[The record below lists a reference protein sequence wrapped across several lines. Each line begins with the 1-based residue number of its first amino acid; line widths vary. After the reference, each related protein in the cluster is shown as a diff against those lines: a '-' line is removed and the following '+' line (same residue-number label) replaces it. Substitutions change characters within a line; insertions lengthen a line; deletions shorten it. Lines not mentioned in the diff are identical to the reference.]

1 MQCIRVTLPF
11 VLFFVFSGCASI
23 KGPRNI
29 LLSLPQDPSIMEET
43 GTLIIRL
50 STAMNVS
57 VTIDDRLVVEG
68 KNTQKIQVDGLGA
81 GSRRVRIFGGGSR
94 RPLDKIETI
103 EIIPGEIT
111 TMSVSTPP
119 RPTASLITGGIIL
132 VLLTLTLEIIS
143 GIEDGQYL

>member
-1 MQCIRVTLPF
+1 M
-11 VLFFVFSGCASI
+11 
-23 KGPRNI
+23 
-29 LLSLPQDPSIMEET
+29 
-43 GTLIIRL
+43 
-50 STAMNVS
+50 
-57 VTIDDRLVVEG
+57 TIDDRLVVEG
-68 KNTQKIQVDGLGA
+68 KNTQKIQVDGLAA
-81 GSRRVRIFGGGSR
+81 GSRTVRILGSGSR

-119 RPTASLITGGIIL
+119 RQTASLITGGIIL

>member
-1 MQCIRVTLPF
+1 MQCIRITLPF
-11 VLFFVFSGCASI
+11 LLFFVLSGCASI
-23 KGPRNI
+23 EGHRNI
-29 LLSLPQDPSIMEET
+29 LLNLPQDPSIMEET
-43 GTLIIRL
+43 GTLIIKL

-94 RPLDKIETI
+94 EPLDKIETI
-103 EIIPGEIT
+103 EIIPGDIT

-132 VLLTLTLEIIS
+132 VLLTLTLEIMS

>member
-1 MQCIRVTLPF
+1 MQCIRITLPF
-11 VLFFVFSGCASI
+11 LLFFVLSGCASI
-23 KGPRNI
+23 EGHRNI
-29 LLSLPQDPSIMEET
+29 LLNLPQDPSIMEET
-43 GTLIIRL
+43 GTLIIKL

-68 KNTQKIQVDGLGA
+68 KNTQKIKVDGLGA
-81 GSRRVRIFGGGSR
+81 GSRRVRIVGGGSR
-94 RPLDKIETI
+94 GPLDKIETI
-103 EIIPGEIT
+103 EIIPGDIT

-132 VLLTLTLEIIS
+132 VLLTLTLEIMS

>member
-1 MQCIRVTLPF
+1 MQCIRITLPF

-43 GTLIIRL
+43 GTLIIKL
-50 STAMNVS
+50 STEMNVS

-81 GSRRVRIFGGGSR
+81 GSKRVRIVGGGSR
-94 RPLDKIETI
+94 GPLDKIETI
-103 EIIPGEIT
+103 EIIPGDIT
-111 TMSVSTPP
+111 TMFVSTPP
-119 RPTASLITGGIIL
+119 LPTASLVVGGTIL
-132 VLLTLTLEIIS
+132 VLLT
-143 GIEDGQYL
+143 

>member
-1 MQCIRVTLPF
+1 MQCIRITLLF
-11 VLFFVFSGCASI
+11 VLFFVFSGCAPI

-29 LLSLPQDPSIMEET
+29 LLSLPQDSSIMEET
-43 GTLIIRL
+43 GTLIIKL
-50 STAMNVS
+50 SNEMNVS

-68 KNTQKIQVDGLGA
+68 KNTQKIQVDGLAA
-81 GSRRVRIFGGGSR
+81 GSRTVRILGSGSR

-119 RPTASLITGGIIL
+119 RQTASLITGGIIL
-132 VLLTLTLEIIS
+132 VLLTLTLELIS